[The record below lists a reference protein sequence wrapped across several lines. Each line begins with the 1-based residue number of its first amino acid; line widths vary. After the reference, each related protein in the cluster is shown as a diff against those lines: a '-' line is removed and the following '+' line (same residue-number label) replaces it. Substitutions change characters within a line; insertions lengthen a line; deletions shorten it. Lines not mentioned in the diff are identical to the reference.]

1 MPRKQPDLHRADEL
15 LDELLADCPSPEA
28 ILGES
33 GLLKGTSINCLI
45 AKILGLKP
53 LPFR

>member
-33 GLLKGTSINCLI
+33 GLLNLSSG
-45 AKILGLKP
+45 
-53 LPFR
+53 